1 MQAEEL
7 LQQGD
12 VEEALQALQE
22 SVRNEPSNPSLRV
35 FLFQLL
41 CIRGEWERALTQL
54 KLSGELDPINL
65 AMVQTYREAVR
76 CELFR
81 QKVFSGEKSPLI
93 FGNPPQWAAYLIE
106 ALRLLGAGEHSK
118 SSELR
123 NQAFELAPAT
133 GGEIDGQPF
142 QWIADADPRIGPVLE
157 AVVNGRYYWIPM
169 QRLAKVDIEAPADLR
184 DMVWTPAH
192 LTFANEGV
200 AVALIPARYP
210 GSENSSDSAI
220 QLARRTDW
228 EQPVED
234 FYLGKGQRMFATDSD
249 DYSLLSTR
257 QIVLRPDDTEAAG

>member
-7 LQQGD
+7 LRQGD
-12 VEEALQALQE
+12 VGEALRALQE
-22 SVRNEPSNPSLRV
+22 SVRSKPSDPRLRV

-41 CIRGEWERALTQL
+41 CVRGEWERALSQL
-54 KLSGELDPINL
+54 QLSGELDPINL

-93 FGNPPQWAAYLIE
+93 FGDPPQWTAFMIE
-106 ALRLLGAGEHSK
+106 ALRLLGAGEYTRSG
-118 SSELR
+118 ELR
-123 NQAFELAPAT
+123 DQAFELAPAIA
-133 GGEIDGQPF
+133 GEIDGQPF

-169 QRLAKVDIEAPADLR
+169 QRLTRVDIEAPVDLR
-184 DMVWTPAH
+184 DMVCTPAH
-192 LTFANEGV
+192 LTFSNQGA
-200 AVALIPARYP
+200 AVALIPTRYP
-210 GSENSSDSAI
+210 GSENSTDSAV

-234 FYLGKGQRMFATDSD
+234 FYLGSGQRMFATDRD
-249 DYSLLSTR
+249 NYPLLSTR
-257 QIVLRPDDTEAAG
+257 RILFHSDDTGAAG